1 MNEMMIELAENLFVH
16 TGITLAFFG
25 AIISLGLYLGV
36 TAIELGQKMRK
47 RQQAK
52 LAKGI

>member
-1 MNEMMIELAENLFVH
+1 MNETMIKLIENLFVH

-36 TAIELGQKMRK
+36 TAIDLGQKMTKK
-47 RQQAK
+47 REAK